1 MKQKNYN
8 IPTVVY
14 FVVTALLIA
23 YFFPREGKFRYQFY
37 EGKPWRYGLLT
48 APSDFPIYKT
58 DDEVK
63 AEKDSV
69 LRKFEP
75 YYRIN
80 PGIQKEEIEK
90 LRANYNNDNSLRSKV
105 SPAYMQYIESSLINL
120 YKNGIISSQDLDELR
135 KEEYSRVNLLEN
147 AVAQPHYVSDFFTVR
162 TAYEFIINNCPSRL
176 DKSILQSCDINNYL
190 TENISYAAD
199 MSDKIKEDM
208 LQGVSIANGMVQAGE
223 RIVDRGE
230 IIDNHTYNV
239 LRSLKAIHEA
249 KTGHADARHHIGR
262 TIRARLRANVLF
274 LALPMVFPL
283 EDIPQP
289 EERTILDPLHIRELH
304 PYGTMCYLRI
314 IQRIYIAVR
323 HRTDRSTYLLRFP
336 DGAFHAPYHRADLLV
351 DGTFPA

>member
-75 YYRIN
+75 YYRMN
-80 PGIQKEEIEK
+80 PGIQKEEVEK
-90 LRANYNNDNSLRSKV
+90 LRTNYNNDNSLRSKV

-120 YKNGIISSQDLDELR
+120 YKIGIISSQDLDELR

-147 AVAQPHYVSDFFTVR
+147 AVAQPRYVSDFFTVR

-208 LQGVSIANGMVQAGE
+208 LQSVSIANGMVQAGE

-239 LRSLKAIHEA
+239 LRS
-249 KTGHADARHHIGR
+249 
-262 TIRARLRANVLF
+262 
-274 LALPMVFPL
+274 
-283 EDIPQP
+283 
-289 EERTILDPLHIRELH
+289 
-304 PYGTMCYLRI
+304 
-314 IQRIYIAVR
+314 
-323 HRTDRSTYLLRFP
+323 
-336 DGAFHAPYHRADLLV
+336 
-351 DGTFPA
+351 

>member
-1 MKQKNYN
+1 M
-8 IPTVVY
+8 PHRPER
-14 FVVTALLIA
+14 
-23 YFFPREGKFRYQFY
+23 FPDLQDRR
-37 EGKPWRYGLLT
+37 
-48 APSDFPIYKT
+48 
-58 DDEVK
+58 EVK

-147 AVAQPHYVSDFFTVR
+147 AVAQPRYVSDFFTVR
-162 TAYEFIINNCPSRL
+162 TPTSSLSTTAPSRL

-208 LQGVSIANGMVQAGE
+208 LQGVSIRNGWYKPE
-223 RIVDRGE
+223 
-230 IIDNHTYNV
+230 NV
-239 LRSLKAIHEA
+239 S
-249 KTGHADARHHIGR
+249 
-262 TIRARLRANVLF
+262 
-274 LALPMVFPL
+274 
-283 EDIPQP
+283 
-289 EERTILDPLHIRELH
+289 
-304 PYGTMCYLRI
+304 
-314 IQRIYIAVR
+314 
-323 HRTDRSTYLLRFP
+323 
-336 DGAFHAPYHRADLLV
+336 
-351 DGTFPA
+351 